1 LALSFDL
8 SPLRPWEWARLAGDD
23 ARRWIIAI
31 ATQNAYMEGIA
42 AARSEKAG
50 WNRLSEKP
58 VEPQA

>member
-1 LALSFDL
+1 
-8 SPLRPWEWARLAGDD
+8 LAGDD